1 MVVIFIVNHEKHLL
15 RALVDTGASSSS
27 IILDENTSAPFIEIG
42 DSKTTTC
49 STIGGTFTTTKTG
62 ICL

>member
-15 RALVDTGASSSS
+15 RALVDTGASSS

-49 STIGGTFTTTKTG
+49 STIGGTLTTTKTG